1 MTVRYVPARSPTYRR
16 PVHPGPSTE
25 PLDQLIV
32 RAGQAVRRFTQ
43 RAAAAHGLS
52 ATGLEVLAALA
63 ELDKLDKLDELSHRD
78 LAGRL
83 RLAPATLTPVLDALE
98 AEGALTRARDRTD
111 RRLVRISITQSG
123 RERHAAAA
131 AGVAEALAG
140 LPEPSPE
147 QAVLIRTHLLNL
159 LDAVEGAVP

>member
-1 MTVRYVPARSPTYRR
+1 
-16 PVHPGPSTE
+16 VHPERSTE
-25 PLDQLIV
+25 PLDQLLV
-32 RAGQAVRRFTQ
+32 RAGQALRRFTQ

-63 ELDKLDKLDELSHRD
+63 ELDNLEELSQRD

-98 AEGALTRARDRTD
+98 AEGALARARDRTD
-111 RRLVRISITQSG
+111 RRLVRISITPRG
-123 RERHAAAA
+123 RELCAAAA

-147 QAVLIRTHLLNL
+147 QAVLIRTHLLDL
-159 LDAVEGAVP
+159 LDAVDGAVP

>member
-1 MTVRYVPARSPTYRR
+1 VTVRYVPAWSPTYRR

-25 PLDQLIV
+25 PLDQLLV
-32 RAGQAVRRFTQ
+32 RAGQALRRFTQ

-63 ELDKLDKLDELSHRD
+63 VLDDQSHRD

-111 RRLVRISITQSG
+111 RRLVRISITQRG
-123 RERHAAAA
+123 RELYATAA
-131 AGVAEALAG
+131 AGAAEALAG

-159 LDAVEGAVP
+159 LDAVDGAVP

>member
-1 MTVRYVPARSPTYRR
+1 
-16 PVHPGPSTE
+16 VHPERSTE
-25 PLDQLIV
+25 PLDQLLV
-32 RAGQAVRRFTQ
+32 RAGQALRRFTQ

-63 ELDKLDKLDELSHRD
+63 VLDDLSQRD

-111 RRLVRISITQSG
+111 RRLVRIAVTPRG
-123 RERHAAAA
+123 RELYAAAA
-131 AGVAEALAG
+131 AGVAEVLAG

-159 LDAVEGAVP
+159 LDAVDGAVP

>member
-1 MTVRYVPARSPTYRR
+1 VHTGPA
-16 PVHPGPSTE
+16 TE
-25 PLDQLIV
+25 PLDQLLV
-32 RAGQAVRRFTQ
+32 RAGQALRRFTQ

-63 ELDKLDKLDELSHRD
+63 ELDEFDELSQRD

-111 RRLVRISITQSG
+111 RRLVRIAVTPRG
-123 RERHAAAA
+123 RELYAAAA
-131 AGVAEALAG
+131 AGVAEVLAG

-159 LDAVEGAVP
+159 LDAVDGAVP

>member
-1 MTVRYVPARSPTYRR
+1 
-16 PVHPGPSTE
+16 VHPGPATE
-25 PLDQLIV
+25 PLDQLLV
-32 RAGQAVRRFTQ
+32 RAGQALRRFTQ

-63 ELDKLDKLDELSHRD
+63 ELDEFDELSHRD

-98 AEGALTRARDRTD
+98 AEGALTRARDRAD
-111 RRLVRISITQSG
+111 RRLVRVCITQRG

-131 AGVAEALAG
+131 AGVAEALAW

-147 QAVLIRTHLLNL
+147 QAALIRMHLLSL
-159 LDAVEGAVP
+159 LDAVDGPVP

>member
-16 PVHPGPSTE
+16 PVHTGPATE
-25 PLDQLIV
+25 PLDQLLV
-32 RAGQAVRRFTQ
+32 RAGQALRRFTQ

-63 ELDKLDKLDELSHRD
+63 ELDEFDELSQRD

-111 RRLVRISITQSG
+111 RRLVRISITQRG
-123 RERHAAAA
+123 RELHAAAA
-131 AGVAEALAG
+131 AGVAEALGG

-147 QAVLIRTHLLNL
+147 QAVLIRTHLLSL
-159 LDAVEGAVP
+159 LDAVDGAVP

>member
-1 MTVRYVPARSPTYRR
+1 
-16 PVHPGPSTE
+16 VHPGPATE
-25 PLDQLIV
+25 PLDQLLV
-32 RAGQAVRRFTQ
+32 RAGQALRRFTQ

-63 ELDKLDKLDELSHRD
+63 ELDEFDELSHRD

-98 AEGALTRARDRTD
+98 AEGALTRARDRAD
-111 RRLVRISITQSG
+111 RRLVRVCITQRG

-131 AGVAEALAG
+131 AGVAEALAW
-140 LPEPSPE
+140 LPEPSTE
-147 QAVLIRTHLLNL
+147 QAGLIRTYLLSL
-159 LDAVEGAVP
+159 LDAVDGPVP